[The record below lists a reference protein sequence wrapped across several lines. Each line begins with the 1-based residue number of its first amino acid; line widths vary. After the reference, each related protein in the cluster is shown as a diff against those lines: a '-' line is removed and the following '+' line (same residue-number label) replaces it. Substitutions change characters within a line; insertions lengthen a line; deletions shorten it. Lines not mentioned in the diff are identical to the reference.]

1 MQNDQSLE
9 DHIQAVNEWLKEN
22 VRVYPTPSDITL
34 RQFQLNPKTLDGRA
48 FVLLG
53 NDGAG
58 EALSLWMSETGWL
71 TYSLPLFQS
80 PLGAPASYGAIKL
93 SDDTRSAVDSA
104 VRSLLPRLL
113 PLGINPKTKE
123 WVTRATP
130 LAARITDAPA
140 FMAALERIGQP
151 EFECRQR
158 VTTASTQV

>member
-1 MQNDQSLE
+1 
-9 DHIQAVNEWLKEN
+9 
-22 VRVYPTPSDITL
+22 
-34 RQFQLNPKTLDGRA
+34 
-48 FVLLG
+48 
-53 NDGAG
+53 
-58 EALSLWMSETGWL
+58 MSETGWL